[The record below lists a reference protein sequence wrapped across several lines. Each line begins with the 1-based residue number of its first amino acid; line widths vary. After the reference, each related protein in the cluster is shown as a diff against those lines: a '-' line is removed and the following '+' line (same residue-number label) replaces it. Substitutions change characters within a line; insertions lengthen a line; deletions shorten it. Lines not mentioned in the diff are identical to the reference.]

1 MFLLEVRKATIKD
14 VAKKANVST
23 ATVSNVMNSSRFVK
37 EETRKRVLE
46 AMKELSYRPSTVAK
60 SLKGKDTK
68 VIGLIIPIRPNDT
81 SADFFLDVSNGI
93 ESILHEEGYRL
104 IISNSHEN
112 IGNELEH
119 VNMFNTEF
127 TDYIDGL
134 IIVPTLKFGSETYE
148 SLEINYPVVY
158 VDRKPNI
165 LKKEDMVYTNNYFV
179 TYEAIEM
186 ILKKGRRKI
195 AFFSGPIDVSTTI
208 ERFDAYKDVLKKYS
222 IPIEEELVFIG
233 ESSFESGYLMAEK
246 LLMSQKV
253 DAIVVVN
260 NTISMGVFKLLKE
273 RNIKIPKEVSFLSY
287 DDFQW
292 MEVTEPSITTIRQPS
307 YEMGKTAAKL
317 LLEKLQDSTRE
328 PQEICVESQIIN
340 RESL

>member
-1 MFLLEVRKATIKD
+1 MEVRKATIKD

-23 ATVSNVMNSSRFVK
+23 ATVSNVMNSSKFVRD
-37 EETRKRVLE
+37 ETRNRVLK
-46 AMKELSYRPSTVAK
+46 AMEELNYHPSTIAK
-60 SLKGKDTK
+60 SLKGKKTK

-93 ESILHEEGYRL
+93 ESILHEEGYKL

-119 VNMFNTEF
+119 VNMFKTEF

-148 SLEINYPVVY
+148 SLKINYPVVY
-158 VDRKPNI
+158 VDRKPNT
-165 LKKEDMVYTNNYFV
+165 LEEEDMVYTNNYFV

-186 ILKKGRRKI
+186 ILKKNKKKI

-222 IPIEEELVFIG
+222 IPIKDELIFTG
-233 ESSFESGYLMAEK
+233 ESSFDSGYLMAEK
-246 LLMSQKV
+246 LILNQKV

-273 RNIKIPKEVSFLSY
+273 KNIKIPDEVSFLSY

-292 MEVTEPSITTIRQPS
+292 MEVTEPTITTIRQPS

-317 LLEKLQDSTRE
+317 LLEKLQDSTRV
-328 PQEICVESQIIN
+328 PREICVDSQIIK
-340 RESL
+340 RGSL